1 MAYIKVICTIVV
13 FSALTCG
20 CIPLTPNHTII
31 EYRNLGIT
39 AEEHNH
45 FGKRKIFWMDF
56 DLRNNAITSI
66 VCAVEGKEYVACD
79 KTNPQ
84 RESPIYSYE
93 NNIGTN
99 GEIVTGTGGG
109 RGYFVSSRY
118 FEDKKSRIVTVD
130 NCTSNVV
137 IQVRMNEKEW
147 AIPCTESD
155 LITVLG
161 PYSDKRKIKG
171 PM

>member
-1 MAYIKVICTIVV
+1 MPNIKVITIVV
-13 FSALTCG
+13 VYGITCG
-20 CIPLTPNHTII
+20 CIPLSPNRTII
-31 EYRNLGIT
+31 EYKNLGIT

-45 FGKRKIFWMDF
+45 FGKRKIYWMDF

-66 VCAVEGKEYVACD
+66 VCSVEGNEYVACD
-79 KTNPQ
+79 KTNPH
-84 RESPIYSYE
+84 RESPIYSYG

-118 FEDKKSRIVTVD
+118 FEDKKSRIVKVD

-147 AIPCTESD
+147 SIPCTESE
-155 LITVLG
+155 LANALG
-161 PYSDKRKIKG
+161 SYGDKRKVKG

>member
-1 MAYIKVICTIVV
+1 MAHIKVICKIVA
-13 FSALTCG
+13 FSAIASG
-20 CIPLTPNHTII
+20 CFPLVPNRTII
-31 EYRNLGIT
+31 EYKNLGIT

-66 VCAVEGKEYVACD
+66 VCAVEGKEYVAYD
-79 KTNPQ
+79 KTNPH
-84 RESPIYSYE
+84 RESTIYSYG
-93 NNIGTN
+93 NNIDTN
-99 GEIVTGTGGG
+99 GWIVTGTGGG
-109 RGYFVSSRY
+109 RGFFVSSRC
-118 FEDKKSRIVTVD
+118 FEDKKSRIITVN

-137 IQVRMNEKEW
+137 IEVRMNEKEW
-147 AIPCTESD
+147 FIPCTESD

>member
-1 MAYIKVICTIVV
+1 MPKIKVITIVAV
-13 FSALTCG
+13 YGITCG
-20 CIPLTPNHTII
+20 CIPLSPNRTII
-31 EYRNLGIT
+31 EYKNLGIT

-45 FGKRKIFWMDF
+45 FGKRKIYWMDF

-66 VCAVEGKEYVACD
+66 VCSVEGNEYVACD
-79 KTNPQ
+79 KTNPH
-84 RESPIYSYE
+84 RESPIYSYG

-147 AIPCTESD
+147 FIPCAESD
-155 LITVLG
+155 LTTVLG
-161 PYSDKRKIKG
+161 PYSDKRKVKG